1 MSTGGFEHWDF
12 GFGFFLLNMESLGI
26 NYQAI
31 MPEIILG
38 LTGIVLMLVAAF
50 APGSGKARAGIIAL
64 VGLGAGVVATLQSWG
79 VEPHTAF
86 SGMIVVDGF
95 RLLFTLITILAA
107 IISVFLSWNFVDEE
121 RIQPA
126 EYFALLMFCTV
137 GMTLLTG
144 SHDLIMVF
152 LGIETV
158 TISTY
163 VLAGYRRSDAR
174 STEAALKYFILG
186 AFSSA
191 FLLYGIAL
199 IYGAA
204 RSTNLTQIQTALR
217 GTLGEAEAALMLA
230 GAAMLLIGFG
240 FKVTTVPFHIWTP
253 DVYEGAPTP
262 VTAFMSVGPKAAGF
276 AAFLRVFSLTF
287 GADFGVGSTGSAL
300 QADWVSVVAAMT
312 LLTMTFGNIIAI
324 VQTNIKRML
333 AYSSIAHAGYAL
345 MGLVSQDWPAVA
357 FYMLTY
363 AVMNLGA
370 FAVVTL
376 IARRGDEQVLIE
388 DYAGLGFRQPGLSF
402 PLTVFLIS
410 LTGIPGTAGFV
421 GKFWL
426 FKSAWEAGFHVLV
439 IAAVIN
445 TVVSAYYY
453 LYVIIVMF
461 FREAK
466 EEIEPVPLPRVFAL
480 TLAITVIGTFY
491 LGLLPTRVFQ
501 FLSDAQTTLARL
513 F

>member
-1 MSTGGFEHWDF
+1 
-12 GFGFFLLNMESLGI
+12 MESLGI
-26 NYQAI
+26 NYSAI
-31 MPEIILG
+31 LPEIILG
-38 LTGIVLMLVAAF
+38 LTGIVLMLAEALW
-50 APGSGKARAGIIAL
+50 PKHGKIHAGIITL
-64 VGLGAGVVATLQSWG
+64 VGLGVAAAATLRLWG
-79 VEPHTAF
+79 VEPLTAF
-86 SGMIVVDGF
+86 SGMIVVDRF
-95 RLLFTLITILAA
+95 RLWFTLIAILAA

-121 RIQPA
+121 RVRPA
-126 EYFALLMFCTV
+126 EYFALLMFCAV
-137 GMTLLTG
+137 GMTLLAA

-163 VLAGYRRSDAR
+163 VLAGYRRTDAR

-199 IYGAA
+199 VYGAT
-204 RSTNLTQIQTALR
+204 RTTNLAQIQEALR
-217 GTLGEAEAALMLA
+217 GTLGQGEALLMLA

-240 FKVTTVPFHIWTP
+240 FKVTTVPFHVWTP

-287 GADFGVGSTGSAL
+287 GTDFSAGSTGSTL
-300 QADWVSVVAAMT
+300 QADWMALVAAMA
-312 LLTMTFGNIIAI
+312 LLTMTFGNLIAI
-324 VQTNIKRML
+324 TQTNIKRML
-333 AYSSIAHAGYAL
+333 AYSSIAHAGYVL
-345 MGLVSQDWPAVA
+345 LGLVSQNWPAVA

-370 FAVVTL
+370 FAIVAL
-376 IARRGDEQVLIE
+376 IARRGDERVLIE

-410 LTGIPGTAGFV
+410 LTGIPGTAGFI

-426 FKSAWEAGFHVLV
+426 FTAAWEAGFHALV
-439 IAAVIN
+439 IVAVIN
-445 TVVSAYYY
+445 SVISAYYY
-453 LYVIIVMF
+453 LYVVIVMF

-466 EEIEPVPLPRVFAL
+466 EEAEPVPLPRVFAL
-480 TLAITVIGTFY
+480 TLIITVIGTFY

-501 FLSDAQTTLARL
+501 FLSGAQATLAKL
-513 F
+513 L